1 MKCPKCGY
9 MNDDNAMVCNL
20 CGEITK
26 KPQISGGA
34 NQKALI
40 CNAFPPIF
48 IKPNTQ
54 YTVGRERS
62 NSIVLVNDLVSRY
75 HSTFIVDN
83 DGITFVEDRGSRNGT
98 LLNGVRIRERAKLKL
113 DDKVT
118 VGSYNIFYKNL
129 NTTQAEQMPPGLAD
143 GTTLALGA
151 LGGPDGM
158 VGSLAHMTMTELF
171 TTLEYNAK
179 TGLLSISHASDEGHV
194 HFRDG
199 NIIQASFKG
208 LANLDA
214 VYALLGLKEGVFEF
228 VSKDLDGMSNEL
240 PLTTQQILLEYAR
253 NLDERQ
259 T

>member
-9 MNDDNAMVCNL
+9 MNDDNSMVCNL
-20 CGEITK
+20 CGEIIK
-26 KPQISGGA
+26 KSSLNAGG
-34 NQKALI
+34 QDRALI

-54 YTVGRERS
+54 YTIGRERS
-62 NSIVLVNDLVSRY
+62 NSIVLVNDLVSRF
-75 HSTFIVDN
+75 HSCLIVDN
-83 DGITFVEDRGSRNGT
+83 EGAVFAEDRGSRNGT
-98 LLNGVRIRERAKLKL
+98 LVNGVRIRERTKLKI

-129 NTTQAEQMPPGLAD
+129 NVAQAEQIPMGLAD

-158 VGSLAHMTMTELF
+158 VGSLSHMSMTELF

-179 TGLLSISHASDEGHV
+179 TGLLSVSQASDEGKV
-194 HFRDG
+194 FFRDG
-199 NIIQASFKG
+199 NILQADFKG
-208 LANLDA
+208 FKNLDA
-214 VYALLGLKEGVFEF
+214 VYALLRLKEGVFEF
-228 VSKDLDGMSNEL
+228 VNKDLVDMQSMI

-253 NLDERQ
+253 NLDERHL
-259 T
+259 